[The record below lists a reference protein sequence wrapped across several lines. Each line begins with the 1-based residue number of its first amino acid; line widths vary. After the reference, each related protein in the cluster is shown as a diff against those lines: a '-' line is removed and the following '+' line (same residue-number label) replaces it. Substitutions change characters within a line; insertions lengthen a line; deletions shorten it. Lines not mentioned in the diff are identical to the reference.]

1 MCYIKLE
8 LIVFFY
14 FFHGKAYFLEKQ
26 CKAGTEVL
34 NVDECKRA
42 CEYLGISRMGVF
54 KEGRPCYKGGTGVCN
69 QNVKKPG
76 SRATRVCKGILIPI

>member
-1 MCYIKLE
+1 M
-8 LIVFFY
+8 
-14 FFHGKAYFLEKQ
+14 EKQ

-42 CEYLGISRMGVF
+42 CGYLGISRMGAF
-54 KEGRPCYKGGTGVCN
+54 KEGRPCYQGGTGVCN

-76 SRATRVCKGILIPI
+76 SRATRVCTGILIPIWYIPLYNNIIIRAVVSYQFM